1 MAALLRLL
9 LSFVLLFVM
18 AWVHAQDSTAAAN
31 PASAAAVSRDF
42 PPGLQI
48 PDAAKPGPA
57 FAVDRATAA
66 YLDLQSSEQ
75 KAKSDAYF
83 EGGYWVD
90 FFSLLWGLAVAAF
103 LLFSGL
109 SRTMR
114 ELAAKWFK
122 RPTLAAIAYAV
133 LWLVVMNL
141 INLPW
146 DSYFGFMRE
155 HAYGLATQNYGDW
168 LGDRLKGLLIGL
180 LLGAP
185 LIGVLYLGVR
195 RLGANWWKA
204 TAVVSFGLAL
214 LLNMIA
220 PVFIS
225 PLFNDYKPL
234 PEGEM
239 KEAIFSLA
247 RANRIPTDNVVW
259 FDASKQ
265 TTRISANVSGFA
277 NTTQVS
283 LNDNLINKTSLP
295 EIKAVMGHEMG
306 HYVLNHGLRLTVYF
320 TLILAIGF
328 YVVHRLMD
336 WSLAR
341 FGARFGITDRADPAG
356 LPLAL
361 AILSLFMYAASP
373 LLNSVV
379 RQAEAEADMYGLNAA
394 REPHGFAM
402 AAMRLSTYRKIHPGP
417 WEEVIFY
424 DHPSGYDRVL
434 RSMQWLAENQDLV
447 AKDLRD
453 RAATPSTAPSVDS
466 EHDDSGQIG
475 DTSPDAASP
484 DTIPTEA
491 DGAAN

>member
-1 MAALLRLL
+1 MHRWIV
-9 LSFVLLFVM
+9 VLLC
-18 AWVHAQDSTAAAN
+18 ACLCLWAGSLAAADG
-31 PASAAAVSRDF
+31 AAPVSESSREL

-48 PDAAKPGPA
+48 PDAAKPGPD
-57 FAVDRATAA
+57 FDVDRATAA
-66 YLDLQSSEQ
+66 YLDLLSAEQ
-75 KAKSDAYF
+75 KAGSDAYF

-90 FFSLLWGLAVAAF
+90 FLSLLWGLLVAAV
-103 LLFSGL
+103 LLFSGI
-109 SRTMR
+109 SRRMR
-114 ELAAKWFK
+114 EAAAKLST
-122 RPTLAAIAYAV
+122 RPFLVATGFAV
-133 LWLVVMNL
+133 LWMLIGSL

-155 HAYGLATQNYGDW
+155 HAYGLSTQSYSHW

-180 LLGAP
+180 ILGAP
-185 LIGVLYLGVR
+185 LIGLLYVGVR
-195 RLGANWWKA
+195 RLGGNWWKV

-239 KEAIFSLA
+239 KEAIYSLA

-283 LNDNLINKTSLP
+283 LNDNLINRTSLP

-341 FGARFGITDRADPAG
+341 FGSRFGIIDRADPAG

-361 AILSLFMYAASP
+361 AILSLFMYAATP

-379 RQAEAEADMYGLNAA
+379 RQAEAEADMFGLNAA

-417 WEEVIFY
+417 WEEIIFY
-424 DHPSGYDRVL
+424 DHPSGYDRVH
-434 RSMQWLAENQDLV
+434 RSMQWLAENQQLFVPHTGDQTV
-447 AKDLRD
+447 PVIGEPESPAPDEPSAPASTEPS
-453 RAATPSTAPSVDS
+453 AAA
-466 EHDDSGQIG
+466 
-475 DTSPDAASP
+475 DTSDDHESNQ
-484 DTIPTEA
+484 D
-491 DGAAN
+491 